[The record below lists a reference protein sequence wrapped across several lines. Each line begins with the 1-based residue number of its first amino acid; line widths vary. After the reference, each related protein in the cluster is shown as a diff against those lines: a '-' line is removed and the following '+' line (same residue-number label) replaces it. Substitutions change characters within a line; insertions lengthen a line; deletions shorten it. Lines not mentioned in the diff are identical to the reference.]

1 MLIKSNAIDRLLREN
16 PNLGERRFGLPF
28 IGGRYDHE
36 KFNPTV
42 QAIADAIDFYGYEV
56 RDDKITTMPD
66 TDLGSGNPVNYPPFP
81 LSIEAMHKALET
93 SEMYKYPYTEG
104 DDRIRKVL
112 LDYVEELGFI
122 NTTPYSYPDIDDKG
136 LSVHNLTFMPSTS
149 IIFNIIVETI
159 SKPGDVI
166 LVTGPNYGLF
176 TIRAERS
183 GAEVEILNLEKEDHF
198 LVNPKKLADR
208 IDEINESLQ
217 KVYNRRKGYIPR
229 VVAFLNANP
238 NNPTGKVM
246 GESETE

>member
-1 MLIKSNAIDRLLREN
+1 
-16 PNLGERRFGLPF
+16 
-28 IGGRYDHE
+28 
-36 KFNPTV
+36 
-42 QAIADAIDFYGYEV
+42 
-56 RDDKITTMPD
+56 
-66 TDLGSGNPVNYPPFP
+66 
-81 LSIEAMHKALET
+81 MHKTLET